1 MTKTFLK
8 DESGATAIEYA
19 VLAAFLGLAMV
30 AAGSE
35 VNSALQTAF
44 ARLSGDLDAA
54 AADPSAPSL
63 PPIADPGQ

>member
-35 VNSALQTAF
+35 SNSALQTAF
-44 ARLSGDLDAA
+44 ARLGDNLDAA
-54 AADPSAPSL
+54 ATDPSVPSL